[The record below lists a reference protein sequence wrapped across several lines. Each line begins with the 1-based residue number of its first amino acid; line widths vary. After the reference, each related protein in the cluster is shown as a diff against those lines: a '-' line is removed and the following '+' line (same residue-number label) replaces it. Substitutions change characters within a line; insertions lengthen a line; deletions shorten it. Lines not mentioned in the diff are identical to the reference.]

1 MAEYEHE
8 LWVEERKK
16 NGWIYGEVKDVEK
29 QITPYLIPYNELTEE
44 IKEYDRDTIR
54 NIIPL
59 LKMVGMAVYRS

>member
-16 NGWIYGEVKDVEK
+16 NGWTYGEVKDVEK